1 MNRLETVRRALDEG
15 FAFVALGR
23 ALLREPDLLLRWQRG
38 DAPEALCI
46 HCNECMPTIYR
57 GTTACGSS
65 PTAPGRSGAGAPPED
80 AARWSGAHPGRPRQ
94 EAVMADE
101 VVLCAVS
108 DGIATITL
116 NRPDR
121 ANTLR
126 LEVIDGL
133 DRALAD
139 ANRDPAVKVVVLEG
153 AGDNFCA
160 GFDFSG
166 GLEHYAEIR
175 EERYDP
181 GQDVHWVTSQY
192 TSYVARFMGLWRGL
206 KPSIAKVH
214 GYCVGGGSELAL
226 CADLVVASDDARF
239 GTPYSRVW
247 GCHLTG
253 MWVHR
258 LGLAKAKY
266 YALTGEWIS
275 GREAA
280 EIELINFSV
289 PLEELDARVDALAR
303 KLAAIPLTQLVA
315 MKLIVNQAYDN
326 MGLQSTQTLG
336 PILDGIMRNT
346 PEGREF
352 VRTAATEGVRGA
364 VAKRDGPPF
373 SDYSQGRRDEQ
384 PKRRS
389 RLG

>member
-1 MNRLETVRRALDEG
+1 MSD
-15 FAFVALGR
+15 
-23 ALLREPDLLLRWQRG
+23 D
-38 DAPEALCI
+38 
-46 HCNECMPTIYR
+46 
-57 GTTACGSS
+57 
-65 PTAPGRSGAGAPPED
+65 
-80 AARWSGAHPGRPRQ
+80 
-94 EAVMADE
+94 
-101 VVLCAVS
+101 VVLLAKA
-108 DGIATITL
+108 GPIATITL
-116 NRPDR
+116 NRPEK

-126 LEVIDGL
+126 AEVTDGL

-139 ANRDPAVKVVVLEG
+139 ANRDDTVKVIVLQG
-153 AGDNFCA
+153 AGDNFCG

-166 GLEHYAEIR
+166 GLEHYAAIAEGG
-175 EERYDP
+175 YDP
-181 GQDVHWVTSQY
+181 GKDVHYVINRY
-192 TSYVARFMGLWRGL
+192 TSYLTSFMGLWRGL
-206 KPSIAKVH
+206 KPTIAKVH

-226 CADLVVASDDARF
+226 CADLVVASDDARI

-275 GREAA
+275 GKEAA
-280 EIELINFSV
+280 AIELINFSY
-289 PLEELDARVDALAR
+289 PLEELDARVGALAE
-303 KLAAIPLTQLVA
+303 KLARLPLTQLVS

-352 VRTAATEGVRGA
+352 VRVAKAEGVREA
-364 VAKRDGPPF
+364 VTRRDGPF
-373 SDYSQGRRDEQ
+373 GDYSQGKPEAQ
-384 PKRRS
+384 PRKRGRTGKG
-389 RLG
+389 RKP

>member
-1 MNRLETVRRALDEG
+1 MTEEG
-15 FAFVALGR
+15 VLYGK
-23 ALLREPDLLLRWQRG
+23 
-38 DAPEALCI
+38 
-46 HCNECMPTIYR
+46 
-57 GTTACGSS
+57 
-65 PTAPGRSGAGAPPED
+65 SGA
-80 AARWSGAHPGRPRQ
+80 
-94 EAVMADE
+94 
-101 VVLCAVS
+101 
-108 DGIATITL
+108 IATITL
-116 NRPDR
+116 NRPEK

-126 LEVIDGL
+126 MEVIQGIDE
-133 DRALAD
+133 ALED

-153 AGDNFCA
+153 AGDNFCG

-166 GLEHYAEIR
+166 SLDHYESIR
-175 EERYDP
+175 EESYDP
-181 GQDVHWVTSQY
+181 GMDVHWVTNRY
-192 TSYVARFMGLWRGL
+192 TSYISTFMGLWRGL
-206 KPSIAKVH
+206 KPTIAKVH

-226 CADLVVASDDARF
+226 CADLVVASDDARI

-275 GREAA
+275 GKEAA
-280 EIELINFSV
+280 AIELINFSH
-289 PLEELDARVDALAR
+289 PLEELDERVQSLAER
-303 KLAAIPLTQLVA
+303 LTTIPLTQLIS

-352 VRTAATEGVRGA
+352 VQVAAAEGVRGA
-364 VAKRDGPPF
+364 ITRRDGPF
-373 SDYSQGRRDEQ
+373 GDYSQGRPDEQ
-384 PKRRS
+384 PRKRSELR
-389 RLG
+389 

>member
-1 MNRLETVRRALDEG
+1 MTEG
-15 FAFVALGR
+15 
-23 ALLREPDLLLRWQRG
+23 
-38 DAPEALCI
+38 
-46 HCNECMPTIYR
+46 
-57 GTTACGSS
+57 
-65 PTAPGRSGAGAPPED
+65 
-80 AARWSGAHPGRPRQ
+80 
-94 EAVMADE
+94 
-101 VVLCAVS
+101 VVLYSKSA
-108 DGIATITL
+108 GIATITL
-116 NRPDR
+116 NRPEK

-126 LEVIDGL
+126 MEVIEKL
-133 DRALAD
+133 DNALRD
-139 ANRDPAVKVVVLEG
+139 ANQDREVKVVILEG

-166 GLEHYAEIR
+166 SLDHYEPIK
-175 EERYDP
+175 EENYDP
-181 GQDVHWVTSQY
+181 GMDVHWVTNHY
-192 TSYVARFMGLWRGL
+192 TSYITRFMGLWRGL

-226 CADLVVASDDARF
+226 CADLVIASHDARI

-275 GREAA
+275 GKEAA
-280 EIELINFSV
+280 EIELINFSY
-289 PLEELDARVDALAR
+289 PLEELDQKVQQLAE
-303 KLAAIPLTQLVA
+303 KLNTIPLTQLIS

-346 PEGREF
+346 PEGMEF
-352 VRTAATEGVRGA
+352 VRVAAAEGVKGAATR
-364 VAKRDGPPF
+364 RDAPF
-373 SDYSQGRRDEQ
+373 ADYSQGHPDEQ
-384 PKRRS
+384 PRKRS
-389 RLG
+389 DLP

>member
-1 MNRLETVRRALDEG
+1 MSE
-15 FAFVALGR
+15 
-23 ALLREPDLLLRWQRG
+23 Q
-38 DAPEALCI
+38 
-46 HCNECMPTIYR
+46 
-57 GTTACGSS
+57 S
-65 PTAPGRSGAGAPPED
+65 
-80 AARWSGAHPGRPRQ
+80 
-94 EAVMADE
+94 
-101 VVLCAVS
+101 VLYGKR

-116 NRPDR
+116 NRPEK

-126 LEVIDGL
+126 SEVTQGIDRCLGE
-133 DRALAD
+133 
-139 ANRDPAVKVVVLEG
+139 ANRDPEVKVIVLEG
-153 AGDNFCA
+153 AGDNFCG

-166 GLEHYAEIR
+166 GLEHYDAIR
-175 EERYDP
+175 EQTYDP
-181 GQDVHWVTSQY
+181 GMDAHWVANRY
-192 TSYVARFMGLWRGL
+192 TSYITAFMGLWRGL
-206 KPSIAKVH
+206 KPTIAKVH

-226 CADLVVASDDARF
+226 CADLVIASEDARF

-275 GREAA
+275 GKEAA
-280 EIELINFSV
+280 EIELINFSC
-289 PLEELDARVDALAR
+289 PLEELDRRVQELAG
-303 KLAAIPLTQLVA
+303 KLAGIPLTQLVS

-352 VRTAATEGVRGA
+352 VRAAAAEGVRGA
-364 VAKRDGPPF
+364 IEKRDGPF
-373 SDYSQGRRDEQ
+373 ADYSQAPPGQQ
-384 PKRRS
+384 PRKRS
-389 RLG
+389 QLG